1 MASIEPLLKLA
12 GRLALSA
19 IFIWAAFGKIM
30 NPSATVAQIQSAG
43 MPMPGLM
50 YALALASLIAGG
62 AMLLLGWR
70 TRAGAAILV
79 LYLAIATYYF
89 HYNLADRMQMVMA
102 LKNAG
107 LAGGLLY
114 VIASGPG
121 KLSLDRG

>member
-1 MASIEPLLKLA
+1 MASIEPSLKLV
-12 GRLALSA
+12 GRAALSA

-43 MPMPGLM
+43 MPMPGLT
-50 YALALASLIAGG
+50 YALAVASLIAGG

-114 VIASGPG
+114 VIACGPG